1 MSEELV
7 SLSSLLVPTKTIEVD
22 YPGLDG
28 FKVSVAFLSR
38 EEIVKIRKKASKVVW
53 KNRQQTEELNEDLF
67 LKLFV
72 DATIK
77 GWTGLKYNYLKEL
90 VLVDI
95 SKIKNP
101 EKEELQYS
109 TENALALMKGSTE
122 FDSFISETTNNL
134 QTFTKAS

>member
-109 TENALALMKGSTE
+109 TENALALMKGSAE